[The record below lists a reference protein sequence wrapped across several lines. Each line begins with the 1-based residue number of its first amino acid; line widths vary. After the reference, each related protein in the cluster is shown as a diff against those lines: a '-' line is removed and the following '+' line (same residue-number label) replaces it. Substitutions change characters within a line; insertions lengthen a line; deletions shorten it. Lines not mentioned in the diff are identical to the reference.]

1 MKNYTVYFE
10 IYGIKKRVKIQ
21 AHNKNQAIGIVKND
35 FKIHK
40 VEEENTDPFSEWKE
54 VNDLAEIL
62 GIKK

>member
-35 FKIHK
+35 LKIHK
-40 VEEENTDPFSEWKE
+40 VEEDNPEPFTDWTEANE
-54 VNDLAEIL
+54 IAEFL